1 MNKNF
6 SAEMMARRA
15 RLERMIAVREEAVT
29 QRLKLLKEEVDAR
42 LDIGAIVQRNALPL
56 AGIALGVGMMLGRI
70 VAPRR
75 SARHESVPM
84 PPSQMATPSKPA
96 YSPTFFNQLVRTV
109 LNTAKSLALNYAAE
123 FATRK
128 VQDWLSAT
136 MTQNAQ
142 SNSEPQNRIKP

>member
-1 MNKNF
+1 MNKTF
-6 SAEMMARRA
+6 SDEITKRRA

-29 QRLKLLKEEVDAR
+29 QRLKSLKEEVEAR

-56 AGIALGVGMMLGRI
+56 AGIALGVGVMLGRI

-75 SARHESVPM
+75 SARHESMPM

-96 YSPTFFNQLVRTV
+96 HSPTFFNQLVRTA
-109 LNTAKSLALNYAAE
+109 LNTAKSFALNYAAD

-128 VQDWLSAT
+128 LQDWLSAA

-142 SNSEPQNRIKP
+142 SNSESQNRIKP